1 MLPVVAHVL
10 MERISQ
16 FVLVYMNSKIVLE
29 ESALPRDIIL
39 TNPCHR
45 KNYIPMGLPL
55 AVRHKFG
62 TVGLVG
68 MNGKEFVTKKTI
80 FSLIIEKLPSLTH
93 QTKFGI

>member
-1 MLPVVAHVL
+1 
-10 MERISQ
+10 
-16 FVLVYMNSKIVLE
+16 
-29 ESALPRDIIL
+29 
-39 TNPCHR
+39 
-45 KNYIPMGLPL
+45 MGLPL

-93 QTKFGI
+93 QIQFGLLFEL